1 MIDYAQYID
10 RNYYTEILICKF
22 NKLYDLWNN
31 YIIFLAK
38 YDFEINSYDFN
49 VLFILLMFFLF

>member
-38 YDFEINSYDFN
+38 YDFEINSYDFI
-49 VLFILLMFFLF
+49 VLFILLVFFLF